1 MALKSPRR
9 GPPLGIG
16 AVEPVEEGEGAVVL
30 VELEVVEVVVLTR
43 LEEGQVVPG
52 VLDQGVDYHVGVP
65 GNLNDCGGAS
75 SSDQASTEHFK
86 KVLWMGHLA
95 SNFLGKISNNIF
107 NKQ

>member
-1 MALKSPRR
+1 MALRSSRR
-9 GPPLGIG
+9 GPPLGIS
-16 AVEPVEEGEGAVVL
+16 AVEPIQEREGAKVL
-30 VELEVVEVVVLTR
+30 VKLEVVEVVVLAG

-86 KVLWMGHLA
+86 KVLWMGHLV